1 MKKTVNI
8 LKSSNLIRK
17 VYVII
22 RFLLDNF
29 LSRLLSF
36 VTKIKSNKIVIC
48 SYHGKGYGD
57 NPKYIVEELI
67 KSNEDL
73 EIYWLSKNYKLDC
86 IGVSEKIKFKKYNY
100 FSLLYH
106 LVTSKVWIDN
116 CRKEMFFYK
125 SKKQLYIQTW
135 HGNITFKNCENAALN
150 SLSYNYVKMAKRDS
164 KITDYFISSSK
175 FTNQLYKEDFWYD
188 GDILMY
194 GSPRNDILIN
204 LDLEKISQLKKK
216 LKIPCNKKILL
227 YAPTFRKNKSLSPYN
242 IDLKKLL
249 KSLKKKFN
257 ENFIILV
264 RLHPN
269 ISEKSKNFI
278 NYTAN
283 IVNVSNYPDMQE
295 LLLISDIMIT
305 DYSSSIFDFAI
316 SRKPAFI
323 YASDIDDYKKDRNFK
338 IDICDSPFD
347 ISRNNDELFKCI
359 ENFDLNKYTKNVN
372 SFFYSLGL
380 NETGKA
386 SFNISNI
393 IVDFIKKGNTSKI
406 NKSTKTLAFNTIMLY
421 VMQVSTFI
429 FPLLTF
435 PFLTRKL
442 GTENYGIVVFTNAVM
457 TYFQMFIDFGFLL
470 SGTEKC
476 SKERNNKEMLSK
488 ITSSII
494 YGKLILSVIGL
505 FAIIFC
511 SIFLNIFEGKELF
524 IIFSYIPLILTSFVP
539 DYLFRGIEKM
549 GTIATRTIISK
560 VLYTLVIFL
569 FIKGNNDYYYIPLAT
584 FVSNLLIVIWS
595 WKYIK
600 DNLDIKLKKVSFNS
614 IKDELKSSSTF
625 FASRIATTAYSASNI
640 FVLGLFGYSDA
651 TIGIYGSANNLISY
665 GRAVFSPISDSLYP
679 YMIKNKNFK
688 LVNKILLILCPIII
702 VGCVILYF
710 ISDFVIK
717 LMCGPEYFESVNLFR
732 KMIPLIALTL
742 PSYLYGF
749 PMLGAIGK
757 NNKANLTVIIGA
769 IFHIMGLFILFVTK
783 TMNFINVIYLTIM
796 TELIILVLRIVFFNK
811 YKPKMNKEKKL

>member
-1 MKKTVNI
+1 MKKIINRF
-8 LKSSNLIRK
+8 KSMKIVRK
-17 VYVII
+17 IYIML
-22 RFLLDNF
+22 RFLLDNI
-29 LSRLLSF
+29 LSRLLF
-36 VTKIKSNKIVIC
+36 FITKIKKNKIVIC

-67 KSNEDL
+67 NSKEKLD
-73 EIYWLSKNYKLDC
+73 IYWLSKNYKVDR
-86 IGVSEKIKFKKYNY
+86 IGVSEKVKFRKYNY
-100 FSLLYH
+100 FNLLYH
-106 LVTSKVWIDN
+106 LVTAKVWIDN

-125 SKKQLYIQTW
+125 NKKQLYVQTW
-135 HGNITFKNCENAALN
+135 HGNITFKNCEKAAIK
-150 SLSYNYVKMAKRDS
+150 SLSYNYVAMAKRDS

-175 FTNQLYKEDFWYD
+175 FTNQLYKEDFWYN
-188 GDILMY
+188 GNILMY

-204 LDLEKISQLKKK
+204 QNTEKVLQVKTKLGISY
-216 LKIPCNKKILL
+216 NKKVLL
-227 YAPTFRKNKSLSPYN
+227 YAPTFRIDKSLNPYD
-242 IDLKKLL
+242 IDFKKLL
-249 KSLKKKFN
+249 KELKKKFN
-257 ENFIILV
+257 NEFIIFV

-269 ISEKSKNFI
+269 ISYKSENFI
-278 NYTAN
+278 KYNTS
-283 IVNVSNYPDMQE
+283 IINVSNYSDMQE

-305 DYSSSIFDFAI
+305 DYSSSIFDFAL
-316 SRKPAFI
+316 SKKPAFI
-323 YASDIDDYKKDRNFK
+323 YASDIDNYKKDRDFK
-338 IDICDSPFD
+338 IDIYETPFD
-347 ISRNNDELFKCI
+347 ISRNNDELFNCI
-359 ENFDLNKYTKNVN
+359 ENFDTNKYTKKVD
-372 SFFYSLGL
+372 SFFQKLGL

-386 SFNISNI
+386 AYNISNVI
-393 IVDFIKKGNTSKI
+393 ISFIKKGKKNKI

-421 VMQVSTFI
+421 VMQISTFI

-442 GTENYGIVVFTNAVM
+442 GTKNYGIVVFTNAVM
-457 TYFQMFIDFGFLL
+457 TYFQMFVDFGFLL

-476 SKERNNKEMLSK
+476 SKERNNKEMLSR

-494 YGKLILSVIGL
+494 YGKLILSGVGL
-505 FAIIFC
+505 LAIIFC
-511 SIFLNIFEGKELF
+511 SVFLDIFKGKELF
-524 IIFSYIPLILTSFVP
+524 IIFSYIPLILTSFIP

-560 VLYTLVIFL
+560 ILYTLIIFI

-584 FVSNLLIVIWS
+584 FASNLLIVIWS
-595 WKYIK
+595 WRYIK
-600 DNLDIKLKKVSFNS
+600 NNLEIKIQKVDFKF
-614 IKDELKSSSTF
+614 IKEELKSSSTF

-688 LVNKILLILCPIII
+688 LVNKVLLILCPVII

-710 ISDFVIK
+710 ISDFVIE

-749 PMLGAIGK
+749 PMLGAIEK

-769 IFHIMGLFILFVTK
+769 IFHIIGLFIFFVTK

-811 YKPKMNKEKKL
+811 YKPKIRRKNIL